1 MYHTLFLI
9 VFLETSPPTIF
20 LRPNV
25 DMMFSQQ
32 EVPQKSI
39 IECKEYTGVDPF
51 DPEQMSD
58 IYNELKYVDCLYY
71 DLGAH
76 EHNIY
81 Q

>member
-1 MYHTLFLI
+1 
-9 VFLETSPPTIF
+9 
-20 LRPNV
+20 
-25 DMMFSQQ
+25 MFSQQ